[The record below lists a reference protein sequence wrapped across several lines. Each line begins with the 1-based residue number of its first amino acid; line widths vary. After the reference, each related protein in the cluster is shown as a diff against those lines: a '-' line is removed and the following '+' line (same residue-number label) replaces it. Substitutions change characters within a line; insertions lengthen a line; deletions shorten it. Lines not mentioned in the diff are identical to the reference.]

1 MSLKHRSKDPE
12 LMDEEGDSIEIRGA
26 LKELRLINK
35 YLGGNLASAR
45 AFKKVR
51 KVSGVSL
58 LNVLD
63 AGSGASDMLYDIP
76 GLKLT
81 AMDKNKFICS
91 VIKEKPDIDVACGDI
106 LNIPFRDESFDTVH
120 SSLFLHHFDDDK
132 LTALLKNFCSLSR
145 YAVII
150 NDLHR
155 SRISYYG
162 FIILSVLFS
171 RNRLV
176 KNDGPLSI
184 KRGFRKNE
192 LSALLDGIAC
202 RYELKWNW
210 AFRWIIIIYVNER
223 I

>member
-12 LMDEEGDSIEIRGA
+12 LMDEEGDSIEIHGA

-35 YLGGNLASAR
+35 YLGGNLASAK
-45 AFKKVR
+45 ALKKIKR
-51 KVSGVSL
+51 ISGISR

-63 AGSGASDMLYDIP
+63 AGSGASDILYDIP

-81 AMDKNKFICS
+81 ALDKNKFICS
-91 VIKEKPDIDVACGDI
+91 VIKEKPGIDVACGDI
-106 LNIPFRDESFDTVH
+106 LNIPFSAGSFDTIH

-132 LTALLKNFCSLSR
+132 LAALLENFCSLSK
-145 YAVII
+145 YAVVI

-155 SRISYYG
+155 SRISYFG

-184 KRGFRKNE
+184 KKGFRKKE
-192 LSALLDGIAC
+192 LTTLLDRTAC
-202 RYELKWNW
+202 RYELKWKW